1 MFKVGV
7 VTHFYPKIGV
17 AIVELDNLL
26 AVNDRVKFVLGNDD
40 LFEQKIDSIQVG
52 HKKLD
57 SAGKGEIVGIKTK
70 EQVPEGTEI
79 FKL

>member
-7 VTHFYPKIGV
+7 VTHYYDKIGV
-17 AIVELDNLL
+17 AIVELDNAL
-26 AVNDRVKFVLGNDD
+26 AVNDRVKFVDGRDD
-40 LFEQKIDSIQVG
+40 LFEQKIESIQVG

-57 SAGKGEIVGIKTK
+57 AANKGETVGIKT
-70 EQVPEGTEI
+70 EALVPEGTEI